1 MGTRSTSMGHLFK
14 RDYSRELMVTNTAN
28 PQSPGISPLS
38 ALQKPWQAELVVE
51 GEIPSWPNG
60 TYLRNGPGVWHIQD
74 YNFRHLFDGY
84 ATLVK
89 FHFENDWSLQRCKGT
104 QEIMLLYHEFS
115 EVPKADNF
123 FKDSVSLFTVASL
136 TDNANIGVVK
146 LGDGRFVGQPCENEK
161 KKIKY
166 LCNLAHLDVL
176 TLLPDLLR
184 SRYLVVK
191 MEPGSNERRV
201 VGRNYVVV
209 PEMSLRYSAKN
220 LVRAKPT
227 PLYKFELKPNSI
239 AFKHGVSKISGKI
252 VASVEVPLFVTF
264 HFINAYKVT
273 DNKGHSTARLSCQ
286 MPGWNLEGSRTNGW
300 ESALEPD
307 EHGRGMDMC
316 SKYAYASGAKRPC
329 NFPNALTKL
338 DLVNKKVNIWY
349 DEGCVP
355 SEPFFVARPGATEE
369 DMMSSNSYQTLF
381 SLEKILNDTV
391 SSRVVISIISE
402 ENRGHMQCC

>member
-1 MGTRSTSMGHLFK
+1 MT
-14 RDYSRELMVTNTAN
+14 E
-28 PQSPGISPLS
+28 
-38 ALQKPWQAELVVE
+38 
-51 GEIPSWPNG
+51 
-60 TYLRNGPGVWHIQD
+60 
-74 YNFRHLFDGY
+74 
-84 ATLVK
+84 
-89 FHFENDWSLQRCKGT
+89 
-104 QEIMLLYHEFS
+104 
-115 EVPKADNF
+115 
-123 FKDSVSLFTVASL
+123 
-136 TDNANIGVVK
+136 
-146 LGDGRFVGQPCENEK
+146 
-161 KKIKY
+161 
-166 LCNLAHLDVL
+166 
-176 TLLPDLLR
+176 
-184 SRYLVVK
+184 
-191 MEPGSNERRV
+191 
-201 VGRNYVVV
+201 NYVVV

-239 AFKHGVSKISGKI
+239 AFKHGVSKIRGKI